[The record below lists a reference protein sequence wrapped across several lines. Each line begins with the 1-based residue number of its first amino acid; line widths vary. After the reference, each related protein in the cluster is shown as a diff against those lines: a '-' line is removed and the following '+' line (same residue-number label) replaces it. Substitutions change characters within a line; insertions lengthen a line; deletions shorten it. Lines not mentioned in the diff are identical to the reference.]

1 MALSV
6 PLSRSTLRVGGGSA
20 FFVRHHSRCMN
31 KPHLIISGAASLFLF
46 STVGCSH
53 SQHPAVVPSAA
64 SASRATQAQLDQ
76 IQKDYGVV
84 VMVQDHQIT
93 VGSNGEIPETKA
105 SQVKTALHTVY
116 GSGFTNYAVTFIVD

>member
-1 MALSV
+1 
-6 PLSRSTLRVGGGSA
+6 
-20 FFVRHHSRCMN
+20 MN

-84 VMVQDHQIT
+84 VMVHDRQIT
-93 VGSNGEIPETKA
+93 IGSNGEIL
-105 SQVKTALHTVY
+105 KTV
-116 GSGFTNYAVTFIVD
+116 